1 MKMYCCVM
9 AEAQTV
15 RDHVTTA
22 ILEAAAAVI
31 AEHGEAASM
40 ADVAEAAGI
49 GRATLYRYFANRDDL
64 LRALTR
70 AAIEEASARVADAD
84 LEAVPVPEALARLSR
99 ALVACGTKF
108 GVIMENP
115 LHLDREEVERRFGD
129 PLRAVLERG
138 MTDGTLRS
146 DLPVEALAQLWG
158 GLLQA
163 AIRWTTQLDGGVERT
178 SAAMNSVF
186 LHGAESR

>member
-1 MKMYCCVM
+1 M

-22 ILEAAAAVI
+22 ILDAAAAVI

-49 GRATLYRYFANRDDL
+49 ARATLYRYFANRDEL
-64 LRALTR
+64 LRAIAR
-70 AAIEEASARVADAD
+70 AAIEDASARIAAAD
-84 LEAVPVPEALARLSR
+84 LEAVPVPEALARLAR

-108 GVIMENP
+108 AVIIENP
-115 LHLDREEVERRFGD
+115 LHIDREEAEQRFGE
-129 PLRAVLERG
+129 PIRAVLRRG
-138 MTDGTLRS
+138 MADGTLRS
-146 DLPVEALAQLWG
+146 DIPVDGLAQLWG

-163 AIRWTTQLDGGVERT
+163 AIRWSSELDGGVERT

-186 LHGAESR
+186 LHGAESP